1 MINDPIADMII
12 RIKNANQTKAATV
25 MVPHSQVKEEIC
37 RILHTTG
44 FIAEYQ
50 VQDIE
55 NHKNLRVFLKYNGST
70 KDRVITDFKRISK
83 CGRRFYVG
91 ADAIPKVLRGMGVVI
106 MSTSKGIMTG
116 HEAAK
121 LHQGGEVIAYVW

>member
-1 MINDPIADMII
+1 MVSDPIADMII
-12 RIKNANQTKAATV
+12 RIKNANLTKTATV
-25 MVPHSQVKEEIC
+25 LVPHSTVKEEIA
-37 RILHTTG
+37 RLLQTTG

-50 VQDIE
+50 MQEIG
-55 NHKNLRVFLKYNGST
+55 NHKNLRIFLKFNGST
-70 KDRVITDFKRISK
+70 KERVITDFKRVSK
-83 CGRRFYVG
+83 CGRRYYVA

>member
-1 MINDPIADMII
+1 MISDPIADMII
-12 RIKNANQTKAATV
+12 RIKNANLTKTATV
-25 MVPHSQVKEEIC
+25 LVPHSKVKEEIA
-37 RILHTTG
+37 RILQITG

-50 VQDIE
+50 NQEIG
-55 NHKNLRVFLKYNGST
+55 NLKNLRLFLKYNGST
-70 KDRVITDFKRISK
+70 KERVITDFKRVSK
-83 CGRRFYVG
+83 CGRRHYVA

>member
-1 MINDPIADMII
+1 MVSDPIADMII
-12 RIKNANQTKAATV
+12 RIKNANLTKTATV
-25 MVPHSQVKEEIC
+25 LVPHSTVKEEIA
-37 RILHTTG
+37 RVLQTTG

-50 VQDIE
+50 MQEIG
-55 NHKNLRVFLKYNGST
+55 NHKNLRIFLKFNGST
-70 KDRVITDFKRISK
+70 KERVITDFKRVSK
-83 CGRRFYVG
+83 CGRRYYVA

>member
-1 MINDPIADMII
+1 MISDPIADMII
-12 RIKNANQTKAATV
+12 RIKNANLTKTATV
-25 MVPHSQVKEEIC
+25 LVPHSKVKEEIA
-37 RILHTTG
+37 RILQITG

-50 VQDIE
+50 NQEIG
-55 NHKNLRVFLKYNGST
+55 NLKNLRLFLKYNGST
-70 KDRVITDFKRISK
+70 KERVITNFKRVSK
-83 CGRRFYVG
+83 CGRRHYVA

>member
-1 MINDPIADMII
+1 MVSDPIADMII
-12 RIKNANQTKAATV
+12 RIKNANLTKTATV
-25 MVPHSQVKEEIC
+25 LVPHSKVKEEIA
-37 RILHTTG
+37 RILQTTG

-50 VQDIE
+50 NQEIG
-55 NHKNLRVFLKYNGST
+55 NLKNLRLFLKYNGST
-70 KDRVITDFKRISK
+70 KERVITNFKRVSK
-83 CGRRFYVG
+83 CGRRYYVA